1 MKAVV
6 KEERNAPK
14 VADEG
19 GDGGHGNCRGY
30 AVGLIVIITSPEEG
44 HQETLPRAVS
54 QPLVPDCLRLLHN
67 QPKNRTSIFKKNSI
81 VCVEF

>member
-19 GDGGHGNCRGY
+19 GDGGQGNRRGHRHGARCFNNVAG
-30 AVGLIVIITSPEEG
+30 GGSSLI
-44 HQETLPRAVS
+44 L
-54 QPLVPDCLRLLHN
+54 
-67 QPKNRTSIFKKNSI
+67 
-81 VCVEF
+81 

>member
-19 GDGGHGNCRGY
+19 GDGGQGNRRGHRRG
-30 AVGLIVIITSPEEG
+30 ARRITSPEEG
-44 HQETLPRAVS
+44 QV
-54 QPLVPDCLRLLHN
+54 
-67 QPKNRTSIFKKNSI
+67 
-81 VCVEF
+81 